1 MTTFSEFGRLREGLD
16 AGKKFINAFCS
27 APSSIIAEF
36 LARQGFDS
44 ITIDLQHGLI
54 DYQTSVAMLQS
65 IASVGIPS
73 LCRVPWNDPI
83 PVMKALD
90 AGFEG
95 IICPMINSREEA
107 ERFASYARY
116 APRGVRSFGPTRAL
130 NVFGPSYSKT
140 ANDQIVIFAMIETR
154 AAIDNLED
162 ILAVPEIDGIYIGP
176 ADLALS
182 LGLEPSI
189 DVTEKSVVE
198 AIEHVI
204 GDGVMES

>member
-83 PVMKALD
+83 PVMKALE

-95 IICPMINSREEA
+95 IICPMITVVKKPNVSRLMPDTRRGA
-107 ERFASYARY
+107 FAR
-116 APRGVRSFGPTRAL
+116 
-130 NVFGPSYSKT
+130 
-140 ANDQIVIFAMIETR
+140 
-154 AAIDNLED
+154 
-162 ILAVPEIDGIYIGP
+162 
-176 ADLALS
+176 LALRELLTS
-182 LGLEPSI
+182 
-189 DVTEKSVVE
+189 SVRPI
-198 AIEHVI
+198 AKLLTTR
-204 GDGVMES
+204 S